1 MPDNLKRM
9 DTAAFIAAET
19 DRLYDYDYRNL
30 NKDFEDGKYAGCYG
44 WDNSVYYGIAEH
56 KAKVDLNDF
65 HSKRTKDEFYLPEF
79 KALIDHPGTQE
90 HWKRI
95 VTFNPHGLTS
105 TPPTI
110 AATNGTLNVPEIAS
124 KLVRDGTIV
133 DEDGGIKIQKAAVY
147 YSWNLP
153 ALAGRLDMTED
164 ELRKAIYKHTQNDKI
179 LDESIKCFLPPV
191 GGLTVYIF
199 GDPRKIRD
207 SNAEIA
213 VRVHDECNGSDVFGT
228 DICTCRP
235 YLVFA
240 LQACIECAQ
249 RGGVGIVVYFR
260 KEGRSLGEVTKYRVY
275 NARKNQD
282 GGDVSE
288 KYFFQTESIAGIRDA
303 RFQTMMPDVLN
314 WLGLTRIDWLLS
326 MSNEK
331 YEAIT
336 GAGIEVLQRV
346 ALPEMFVPKQAFVEM
361 NAKIASGYHADGPLK
376 SKEIIEELQHLTTIR
391 KQCNRLYER
400 AKKDQLRYFK
410 FNSDKLE
417 SCAQKV
423 VETIDNW
430 YPDLKIPYHS
440 RLRHF
445 GERRLKLLDQRW
457 KYVDAK
463 EKARRMI
470 DLVTVSVLLDAGAG
484 PDWKYVS
491 TDGNTYNRSEGL
503 AIATY
508 DMFLN
513 GLFSSDPAVPTRV
526 NSLGLNTVT
535 VTDLERGFQIG
546 DTNKMVGLKGRC
558 KLLFRLSKALASKR
572 EYFGGEVHR
581 PGHIVDYIIAHAK
594 GQTVHVNDL
603 WDCMMGFESIWP
615 AHISGV
621 RRGDAWVHSDL
632 KLIGKP
638 GSDLVPFHKLSQWL
652 ALSMLEPVEGLGYKW
667 VGTELFTALAEY
679 RNGGLLVDSGVLTLK
694 NPEYRNRPNDVG
706 SELIVEWRALT
717 VAVMDDVAEL
727 VRKHYGRNK
736 DTMPLMS
743 ILEGG
748 TWRAGRV
755 IAKKLRANGSPP
767 IKVRSDGTVF

>member
-1 MPDNLKRM
+1 MASTGK
-9 DTAAFIAAET
+9 
-19 DRLYDYDYRNL
+19 LYDYDYEDL
-30 NKDFEDGKYAGCYG
+30 NKDFDSGNYAGCYG

-65 HSKRTKDEFYLPEF
+65 HSKRTEDEVFIPEF
-79 KALIDHPGTQE
+79 KALIDDPETRKS
-90 HWKRI
+90 WDRI
-95 VTFNPHGLTS
+95 VTFNPYGLTS

-110 AATNGTLNVPEIAS
+110 ASTTGTLNIPEIS
-124 KLVRDGTIV
+124 RKLKSDGLIV
-133 DEDGGIKIQKAAVY
+133 DKDGGIKVQKAAVY

-153 ALAGRLDMTED
+153 ALATRLEMSED
-164 ELRKAIYKHTQNDKI
+164 DLRKAIYKHTQNDKI
-179 LDESIKCFLPPV
+179 NDPNIKCYLPPV

-199 GDPRKIRD
+199 GNPLKIRD
-207 SNAEIA
+207 PNTEMA
-213 VRVHDECNGSDVFGT
+213 VRVHDACNGSDVFGT

-275 NARKNQD
+275 NARKNQK

-336 GAGIEVLQRV
+336 GAGIEILQRV

-376 SKEIIEELQHLTTIR
+376 SKEIIEELHQLPTIR
-391 KQCNRLYER
+391 KQCARLFDR
-400 AKKDQLRYFK
+400 AQKDLLRYFHYD
-410 FNSDKLE
+410 STKLE
-417 SCAQKV
+417 SCAMKV

-445 GERRLKLLDQRW
+445 GQRRLQLLDQRW
-457 KYVDAK
+457 KYVDAH
-463 EKARRMI
+463 EKARRLI

-484 PDWKYVS
+484 AEWRYVS

-508 DMFLN
+508 DMFVN

-526 NSLGLNTVT
+526 NSLGLDRVT
-535 VTDLERGFQIG
+535 VTALNRGFQIS
-546 DTNKMVGLKGRC
+546 DSNRMVGLKGRC
-558 KLLFRLSKALASKR
+558 KLLLRLSKALSNHR
-572 EYFGGEVHR
+572 EFFGGEVHR
-581 PGHIVDYIIAHAK
+581 PGHIVDYLISHAK
-594 GQTVHVNDL
+594 DGKVHVHDL
-603 WDCMMGFESIWP
+603 WKCILGFESIWP

-632 KLIGKP
+632 KIIGKP

-652 ALSMLEPVEGLGYKW
+652 ALSMLEPVEALGFAW
-667 VGTELFTALAEY
+667 EGTENFTALAEY
-679 RNGGLLVDSGVLTLK
+679 RNGGLLVDSGVLILK
-694 NPEYRNRPNDVG
+694 NPVYKDRPNDVG

-717 VAVMDDVAEL
+717 VILMDKLADI
-727 VRKHYGRNK
+727 VRKHYGKNEQN
-736 DTMPLMS
+736 MPLMS

-755 IAKKLRANGSPP
+755 LAKKLRSNGSPP